1 MVSNYDV
8 KEEPEA
14 SKTVG
19 LVPHDN
25 RKSDLIE
32 WVNWNSA
39 VLLQHRIVCT
49 GTTGKLIEAALRA
62 RLARTED

>member
-1 MVSNYDV
+1 MVSNSDM

-19 LVPHDN
+19 LVAHDN
-25 RKSDLIE
+25 RKRDLIE

-39 VLLQHRIVCT
+39 VLLQHRIVCA
-49 GTTGKLIEAALRA
+49 GTTGRLVEATPRA